1 MSDVTLSRSDLFLV
15 LFAAIALAHMVS
27 VIARASISA
36 FLMHRARA
44 KIASTVASGAEMMD
58 KLSRAGDDAR
68 ARVNLY
74 DRDMIEEVRVI
85 QEGAFLSGWRAAEQ
99 CRSIR
104 ATDEDHVMHHFQWRD
119 AAGVRGQ
126 CPRAGTDACNT
137 PHPAGWVCSRT
148 IGHAGPH
155 SHGASQ
161 WTDAQAAHASET
173 PDA

>member
-99 CRSIR
+99 CRSISET
-104 ATDEDHVMHHFQWRD
+104 AEDHVMHHFQWRD

-126 CPRAGTDACNT
+126 CERAGSGACNKLH
-137 PHPAGWVCSRT
+137 PHTGDICARPT
-148 IGHAGPH
+148 GHDGAH
-155 SHGASQ
+155 SHGTLH
-161 WTDAQAAHASET
+161 WYDRPT
-173 PDA
+173 PDTAEVP